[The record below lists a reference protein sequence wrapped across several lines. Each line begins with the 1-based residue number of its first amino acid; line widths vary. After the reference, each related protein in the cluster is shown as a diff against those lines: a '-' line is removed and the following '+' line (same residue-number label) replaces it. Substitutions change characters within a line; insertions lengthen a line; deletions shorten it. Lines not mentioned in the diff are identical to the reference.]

1 MRSLSLVKMV
11 GGNFL
16 SVILLMEIIVNAF
29 IFGVDGLSMNYYLM
43 SCPFADSIVKNT
55 VNSALQDDPTLA
67 AGLIRMHFH
76 DCFIEVLSLS
86 LTWVLKLEDLVI
98 VNFLI
103 LEFLIFF
110 K

>member
-1 MRSLSLVKMV
+1 MV

-86 LTWVLKLEDLVI
+86 LSHMGSQTRRSGHSQFLDLRI
-98 VNFLI
+98 SY
-103 LEFLIFF
+103 FF
-110 K
+110 QVGM